1 MHPRTESGLVGQ
13 DVYRSIRR
21 DIIFGRLDAG
31 ARLRL
36 ERMKTDYGASVSTIR
51 EALSRLA
58 TEGLV
63 EATGQRGFSVAGMSD
78 AELREIADLRIL
90 VEGHALGL
98 SIRAGDT
105 EWEGAIVSAHHKLS
119 RMEDRMAAGDT
130 AVRETWKQYD
140 WEFHQALI
148 LACGSRALMEVHGT
162 VFDKYLRYQMRRLTY
177 RGATAAA
184 EHRALL
190 AAALDRDVARAQSIL
205 RTHIEG
211 GVADCLGTGRVVT
224 DE

>member
-1 MHPRTESGLVGQ
+1 MHPQTGTGLVGH
-13 DVYRSIRR
+13 DVYEAIRR

-31 ARLRL
+31 SRLRL
-36 ERMKTDYGASVSTIR
+36 ERMKAEYGASVSTIR
-51 EALSRLA
+51 EALSRLT

-63 EATGQRGFSVAGMSD
+63 EAEGQRGFSVAPMSD
-78 AELREIADLRIL
+78 ENLREIADLRIL
-90 VEGHALGL
+90 VESHALGL
-98 SIRAGDT
+98 SIEAGDT
-105 EWEGAIVSAHHKLS
+105 EWEGAIVSAHHKLH
-119 RMEDRMAAGDT
+119 RMEERMEAGDT
-130 AVRETWKQYD
+130 SVRETWKQYD

-148 LACGSRALMEVHGT
+148 LACGSRALLEVHGT

-190 AAALDRDVARAQSIL
+190 SAALDRDVAAARTIL

-211 GVADCLGTGRVVT
+211 GVADSLRRRA
-224 DE
+224 

>member
-13 DVYRSIRR
+13 DVYQAIRR
-21 DIIFGRLDAG
+21 DIIFGQLDAG

-36 ERMKTDYGASVSTIR
+36 ERMKADYGASVSTIR
-51 EALSRLA
+51 EALSRLV

-63 EATGQRGFSVAGMSD
+63 DATGQRGFSVATMSD

-90 VEGHALGL
+90 VESHALGL
-98 SIRAGDT
+98 SIQAGDT
-105 EWEGAIVSAHHKLS
+105 EWEGAIVAAHHKLS
-119 RMEDRMAAGDT
+119 RMEERMAKGDMS
-130 AVRETWKQYD
+130 VRETWKQYD

-148 LACGSRALMEVHGT
+148 LACGSSALMEVHGT

-177 RGATAAA
+177 RGATAAN

-190 AAALDRDVARAQSIL
+190 GAALDRDVARAQAIL
-205 RTHIEG
+205 RKHIEG
-211 GVADCLGTGRVVT
+211 GVAHSMSSAAPNQS
-224 DE
+224 

>member
-1 MHPRTESGLVGQ
+1 MHSRTESGLVGE
-13 DVYRSIRR
+13 DVYRAIRR
-21 DIIFGRLDAG
+21 DIIFGQLDAG

-36 ERMKTDYGASVSTIR
+36 ERMKADYGASVSTIR

-63 EATGQRGFSVAGMSD
+63 HATGQRGFSVAPMSET
-78 AELREIADLRIL
+78 ELREIADLRIL
-90 VEGHALGL
+90 VECHALGL
-98 SIRAGDT
+98 SIDAGDT
-105 EWEGAIVSAHHKLS
+105 EWEGGIVSAHHKLS
-119 RMEDRMAAGDT
+119 RMEDRMAAGET
-130 AVRETWKQYD
+130 SVREVWKQYD

-148 LACGSRALMEVHGT
+148 SACGSRALMEVHGT

-177 RGATAAA
+177 RGATASR

-190 AAALDRDVARAQSIL
+190 DAALDRDAPRAQSIL

-211 GVADCLGTGRVVT
+211 GVAHSLGEVLVVNL
-224 DE
+224 